1 MAMAERGGAR
11 LLLRRRRR
19 PRRSENGARGDSG
32 GRWRD
37 EGAPR
42 RGVAYTDRVLA
53 TRGRRRGHAAAMFCA
68 GRPLYIRDSVD
79 SDEQRDV

>member
-1 MAMAERGGAR
+1 MKRGATRANAGGVKAV
-11 LLLRRRRR
+11 
-19 PRRSENGARGDSG
+19 PRH
-32 GRWRD
+32 
-37 EGAPR
+37 
-42 RGVAYTDRVLA
+42 GVACAVRALA